1 MRSVMKVAIV
11 HEWFSSYAGSE
22 KVVEQILRCYPEA
35 DLFAVC
41 DFLKPKDRDFLNNK
55 KINTTF
61 IQHLPFAA
69 KKFQSYL
76 PLMPLAIEQL
86 DMSAYDVVISSS
98 HAVSKGVITG
108 PDQIHISYVHSP
120 IRYAWDFQHQYLRES
135 GLNKGIKGWLAKYLL
150 HKIRIW
156 DYRTA
161 AGVNHFIGNSQFI
174 VRRINKVYGRQANV
188 IYPPVNTDK
197 FEFSENKEDFYL
209 AACRMVPYKRVDL
222 IVSAFAK
229 MPDKKL
235 VVIGDGSEME
245 KIKQLAT
252 DNITLLGYQ
261 DDAALVDYM
270 KRAKAYV
277 FAAEEDFGISPVE
290 AQASGTPVITYGK
303 GGCLETVIP
312 LGSEKPTGLFFFE
325 QTADAICDAVNDFEK
340 HHSDINS
347 HDCREHALT
356 FSEQRFRNEMSSFVE
371 NAWMQ
376 FSESL
381 INTQIEKLQKKYT
394 HPRT

>member
-1 MRSVMKVAIV
+1 MKVAIV

-120 IRYAWDFQHQYLRES
+120 IRYAWDFQHQYLREA

-174 VRRINKVYGRQANV
+174 ARRINKVYGRQANV

-381 INTQIEKLQKKYT
+381 INTQIEKLQKNYT

>member
-1 MRSVMKVAIV
+1 MKVAIV

-120 IRYAWDFQHQYLRES
+120 IRYAWDFQHQYLREA

-381 INTQIEKLQKKYT
+381 INTQIEKIQKNYT

>member
-1 MRSVMKVAIV
+1 MKVAIV

-22 KVVEQILRCYPEA
+22 KVVEQILRCYPDA
-35 DLFAVC
+35 DVFAVC
-41 DFLKPKDRDFLNNK
+41 DFLKPKDKHFLNNK
-55 KINTTF
+55 KVTTTF
-61 IQHLPFAA
+61 IQRLPFAA

-108 PDQIHISYVHSP
+108 PDQIHVSYVHSP

-135 GLNKGIKGWLAKYLL
+135 GLNKGLKGWLAKYLL

-161 AGVNHFIGNSQFI
+161 AGVNHFIGNSRFI
-174 VRRINKVYGRQANV
+174 ARRINKVYGRQADV

-197 FEFSENKEDFYL
+197 FEFSEKKEDFYL

-235 VVIGDGSEME
+235 VVIGDGSEMD

-261 DDAALVDYM
+261 DDAAMVDYM

-303 GGCLETVIP
+303 GGCLEAVKP
-312 LGSEKPTGLFFFE
+312 LGSDKPTGLFFFE
-325 QTADAICDAVNDFEK
+325 QTADAICEAVNTFEK
-340 HHSDINS
+340 YADKIKPE
-347 HDCREHALT
+347 DCREHALT
-356 FSEQRFRNEMSSFVE
+356 FSEQRFRDEISQYVDS
-371 NAWMQ
+371 AWAQ
-376 FSESL
+376 YSESL
-381 INTQIEKLQKKYT
+381 INTQAARVQNSYT
-394 HPRT
+394 HPEK

>member
-1 MRSVMKVAIV
+1 MKVAIV
-11 HEWFSSYAGSE
+11 HEWLSSYAGSE
-22 KVVEQILRCYPEA
+22 KVVEQILRCYPDA
-35 DLFAVC
+35 DIFAVC
-41 DFLKPKDRDFLNNK
+41 DFLKPKDRHFLNNK
-55 KINTTF
+55 KVNTTF
-61 IQHLPFAA
+61 IQRLPFAA

-135 GLNKGIKGWLAKYLL
+135 GLNKGLKGWLAKYLL

-156 DYRTA
+156 DYRTS

-174 VRRINKVYGRQANV
+174 ARRINKVYGRQADV

-197 FEFSENKEDFYL
+197 FEFSDSKEDFYL

-235 VVIGDGSEME
+235 VVIGDGSEMD

-252 DNITLLGYQ
+252 DNVTLLGYQ

-303 GGCLETVIP
+303 GGCLETVKP

-325 QTADAICDAVNDFEK
+325 QTAEAICDAVETFEK
-340 HHSDINS
+340 HAGEINPQ
-347 HDCREHALT
+347 DCREHALT
-356 FSEQRFRNEMSSFVE
+356 FSEQRFREEIISFVDK
-371 NAWMQ
+371 AWSQ
-376 FSESL
+376 YSESL
-381 INTQIEKLQKKYT
+381 INTQAARVQNNYT
-394 HPRT
+394 HLGK

>member
-1 MRSVMKVAIV
+1 MKVAIV

-22 KVVEQILRCYPEA
+22 KVVEQFLNCYPDA

-41 DFLKPKDRDFLNNK
+41 DFLTPEERGFLKNKPVT
-55 KINTTF
+55 TTF
-61 IQHLPFAA
+61 IQRLPKAA

-120 IRYAWDFQHQYLRES
+120 IRYAWDFQHQYLREA
-135 GLNKGIKGWLAKYLL
+135 GLSKGLKGWVAKYLL

-174 VRRINKVYGRQANV
+174 ARRINKVYGRKADV

-197 FEFSENKEDFYL
+197 FEYNDQKEDFYL

-245 KIKQLAT
+245 KIKKLAT
-252 DNITLLGYQ
+252 PNVTLLGYQ
-261 DDAALVDYM
+261 DDASLVDYM

-303 GGCLETVIP
+303 GGCLETVKP
-312 LGSEKPTGLFFFE
+312 LGSEKPTGVFFFE
-325 QTADAICDAVNDFEK
+325 QTADAICEAVNAFETY
-340 HHSDINS
+340 SNVINPA
-347 HDCREHALT
+347 DCREHALT
-356 FSEQRFRNEMSSFVE
+356 FSEQRFRTEIQNFVE
-371 NAWMQ
+371 TAWHD
-376 FSESL
+376 FSDGL
-381 INTQIEKLQKKYT
+381 INTQAKNTQNMYVNSGK
-394 HPRT
+394 

>member
-1 MRSVMKVAIV
+1 MKVAIV

-22 KVVEQILRCYPEA
+22 KVVEQILRCYPDA
-35 DLFAVC
+35 DVFAVC
-41 DFLKPKDRDFLNNK
+41 DFLKPKDKHFLNNK
-55 KINTTF
+55 KVTTTF
-61 IQHLPFAA
+61 IQRLPFAA

-86 DMSAYDVVISSS
+86 HMSAYDVVISSS

-108 PDQIHISYVHSP
+108 PDQIHVSYVHSP

-135 GLNKGIKGWLAKYLL
+135 GLNKGLKGWLAKYLL

-161 AGVNHFIGNSQFI
+161 AGVNHFIGNSRFI
-174 VRRINKVYGRQANV
+174 ARRINKVYGRQADV

-197 FEFSENKEDFYL
+197 FEFSEKKEDFYL

-235 VVIGDGSEME
+235 VVIGDGSEMD

-261 DDAALVDYM
+261 DDAAMVDYM

-303 GGCLETVIP
+303 GGCLETVKP
-312 LGSEKPTGLFFFE
+312 LGSDKPTGLFFFE
-325 QTADAICDAVNDFEK
+325 QTADAICEAVNTFEK
-340 HHSDINS
+340 YADKIKPE
-347 HDCREHALT
+347 DCREHALT
-356 FSEQRFRNEMSSFVE
+356 FSEQRFRDEISQYVDS
-371 NAWMQ
+371 AWAQ
-376 FSESL
+376 YSESL
-381 INTQIEKLQKKYT
+381 INTQAARVQNSYT
-394 HPRT
+394 HPEK

>member
-1 MRSVMKVAIV
+1 MKVAIV
-11 HEWFSSYAGSE
+11 HEWLSSYAGSE
-22 KVVEQILRCYPEA
+22 KVIEQILKCYPDA

-41 DFLKPKDRDFLNNK
+41 DFLKAEDKVFLNGK
-55 KINTTF
+55 KVNTTF
-61 IQHLPFAA
+61 IQHLPWAE

-86 DMSAYDVVISSS
+86 DMSAYDVIISSS
-98 HAVSKGVITG
+98 HAVAKGVITG

-135 GLNKGIKGWLAKYLL
+135 GLDKGIKGWVAKYLL
-150 HKIRIW
+150 HRIRIW

-161 AGVNHFIGNSQFI
+161 AGVNHFIGNSGFI
-174 VRRINKVYGRQANV
+174 ARRINKVYGRSAEV

-197 FEFSENKEDFYL
+197 FQFSEIKEDFYL

-235 VVIGDGSEME
+235 IVIGDGSEMN
-245 KIKQLAT
+245 KIKKLAT
-252 DNITLLGYQ
+252 NNVTLLGYQ
-261 DDAALVDYM
+261 DDATLVDYM

-303 GGCLETVIP
+303 GGCLETVRP
-312 LGSEKPTGLFFFE
+312 LGSQKPTGVFFFK
-325 QTADAICDAVNDFEK
+325 QTSDAICNAIETFEQ
-340 HHSDINS
+340 HNEMIHPAE
-347 HDCREHALT
+347 CREHALS
-356 FSEQRFRNEMSSFVE
+356 FSEDRFRRELSLFVE
-371 NAWMQ
+371 KAWHTY
-376 FSESL
+376 SESL
-381 INTQIEKLQKKYT
+381 LNTQIQKTQNSYI
-394 HPRT
+394 

>member
-1 MRSVMKVAIV
+1 MKVAIV